1 MRALNPN
8 VDQGWGW
15 CGAISNL
22 ALTHPAGT
30 NDILFGGASTGEE
43 KRGAGKGRCRE
54 VFADK
59 ATFMPAQA
67 TLMRPQS
74 TYRCGA

>member
-15 CGAISNL
+15 CGDISNL

-30 NDILFGGASTGEE
+30 NDILFGGASMTEGTQKEWM
-43 KRGAGKGRCRE
+43 GRCRE

-59 ATFMPAQA
+59 TN
-67 TLMRPQS
+67 LMRP
-74 TYRCGA
+74 